1 MQRALHLRMNGRESD
16 PGEPVFMSRSPWLQP
31 LESGHFV
38 RIPVEL
44 VLVPVWGF
52 VRIRMQVC
60 IVIARP
66 TLNSITQDFVQ
77 SIALVKVIYGYR
89 VNTYQKWVFAPI
101 FQFFFFSIGHANKKK
116 GKDKLDYGNLI
127 IQSIRFG
134 ICRTINIFFE

>member
-66 TLNSITQDFVQ
+66 TLEFYYARFCAKHRTRESDLRLSCEYLSEVG
-77 SIALVKVIYGYR
+77 LCPDR
-89 VNTYQKWVFAPI
+89 
-101 FQFFFFSIGHANKKK
+101 FFFSVSHVNKKK
-116 GKDKLDYGNLI
+116 GKDKLI

-134 ICRTINIFFE
+134 ICRTISIFFE